1 MSLSLTLNR
10 SGAGRPAWPI
20 ALWREAW
27 RGDAVLMVFA
37 SILFALMVPMA
48 AGLALDDRVL
58 RGVSV
63 WLKPMKFALSLGVLA
78 WTTAFFAAMVDDSR
92 RHSLAAVRWT
102 LIGAASFE
110 LIYIALQ
117 AARGEGSHYNVG
129 DRLHGTLYQLMG
141 LGAVLLTATQAR
153 LAWLVA
159 RHARPGLDP
168 AYRLSVV
175 LGLAF
180 AFGLG
185 TLSGAPLSAFQ
196 PPDAS
201 ALPVFGWHATG
212 DLRPAH
218 FVGLHAEQALPL
230 IGAWAVARQVRH
242 ARTIVIASALAWLML
257 FVTLFALGLAGA
269 RLATGY

>member
-1 MSLSLTLNR
+1 
-10 SGAGRPAWPI
+10 
-20 ALWREAW
+20 
-27 RGDAVLMVFA
+27 
-37 SILFALMVPMA
+37 
-48 AGLALDDRVL
+48 
-58 RGVSV
+58 
-63 WLKPMKFALSLGVLA
+63 MKFALSLGLLA
-78 WTTAFFAAMVDDSR
+78 WTTAYFAAMVDASQ
-92 RHSLAAVRWT
+92 RHSLVAVRWT

-129 DRLHGTLYQLMG
+129 DTLHGTLYQLMG

-159 RHARPGLDP
+159 RHAQPGLDP

-180 AFGLG
+180 TFALG

-201 ALPVFGWHATG
+201 ALPVFGWHLTG
-212 DLRPAH
+212 DLRPSH
-218 FVGLHAEQALPL
+218 FVGLHAEQVLPL
-230 IGAWAVARQVRH
+230 IGAWAVARKVRH
-242 ARTIVIASALAWLML
+242 GRTIVIASALAWLLL